1 MTSRLFN
8 ALLLFLLFAAASLGR
23 GGAVQTTPS
32 LEFHHRFSAPV
43 RRWLE
48 ARGYALPG
56 GWPAPG
62 GAAYVAALAEHDRH
76 HAMLAASAGGS
87 GEAPP
92 LTFAEGNATLKF
104 ALCSRDR
111 RHTRANVHGGSGH
124 WERPLL
130 AAVPV

>member
-1 MTSRLFN
+1 MVTSQMTSRLFN

-48 ARGYALPG
+48 ARGHALPG
-56 GWPAPG
+56 GWAAPG

-76 HAMLAASAGGS
+76 HAMSAAGAGGS

-92 LTFAEGNATLKF
+92 LTFAEGNATLKVSN
-104 ALCSRDR
+104 L
-111 RHTRANVHGGSGH
+111 G
-124 WERPLL
+124 L
-130 AAVPV
+130 